1 MSGSGHGKRAIFA
14 AFAANLG
21 IAVAKFIG
29 FLLTRSSSLL
39 AESVHSLADTGNQG
53 LLLLGDH
60 RARRAPDASHPFG
73 YGRERYF
80 WAFVVALVLFIGG
93 AAFAIYEGIT
103 KIRHPHAIESA
114 PIAIGIL
121 LVAMVLEGGSF
132 ATAVKE
138 ASSAR
143 RGRSLV
149 RYIRESRAPE
159 LPVVLLEDAGALI
172 GLILAL
178 GGVVLSVTTGNPVFD
193 GVSTLCIGL
202 LLGVIAITLAVEMKS
217 LLIGESALVEDND
230 AIERVLA
237 DDPKVEAVI
246 HLRTQHLGPEDLLVA
261 AKLAFDPALTL
272 PELALAIDAAE
283 VRVRAEVPTV
293 RLIYIEPDLHRNR

>member
-1 MSGSGHGKRAIFA
+1 MSGSGHAKRAIFA

-60 RARRAPDASHPFG
+60 RARRAPDVSHPFG

-93 AAFAIYEGIT
+93 AAFAIYEGIA

-114 PIAIGIL
+114 PIAMGIL
-121 LVAMVLEGGSF
+121 VVAMVLEGGSF

-138 ASSAR
+138 ASAVR

-149 RYIRESRAPE
+149 RYIRESQAPE
-159 LPVVLLEDAGALI
+159 LPVVLLE
-172 GLILAL
+172 
-178 GGVVLSVTTGNPVFD
+178 
-193 GVSTLCIGL
+193 
-202 LLGVIAITLAVEMKS
+202 AVEMKS
-217 LLIGESALVEDND
+217 LLIGESALVEDTV

-237 DDPKVEAVI
+237 EDPKVEAVI

-261 AKLAFDPALTL
+261 AKPAFDPALTL